1 MFLERPRELG
11 PGTLT
16 LRNATNAR
24 VIATH
29 TEAALTRGD
38 RRRGLLGRDSLP
50 PGHAMLIAPCT
61 SVHTWFMRFT
71 IDVIF
76 VKRDGSVV
84 KTCRAVRPWRMAMGW
99 GAYAT
104 VELPVGS
111 IEAADVKAGDQLE
124 LL

>member
-1 MFLERPRELG
+1 MFLDQPRKLTSATV
-11 PGTLT
+11 TL
-16 LRNATNAR
+16 LNAANAR
-24 VIATH
+24 VIAGH
-29 TEAALTRGD
+29 TEAAFTRGD

-50 PGHAMLIAPCT
+50 PGHAMLIAPCS

-76 VKRDGSVV
+76 VKRDGLVV
-84 KTCRAVRPWRMAMGW
+84 KTCRAVPPWRLAMGW

-111 IEAADVKAGDQLE
+111 IEAGDVKVGDRLE
-124 LL
+124 LV